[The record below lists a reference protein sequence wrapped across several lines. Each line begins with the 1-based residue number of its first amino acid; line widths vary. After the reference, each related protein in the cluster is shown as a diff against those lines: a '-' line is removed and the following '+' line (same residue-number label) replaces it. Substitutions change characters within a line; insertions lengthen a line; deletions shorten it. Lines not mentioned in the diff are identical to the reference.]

1 MPFLHDSMFALSVT
15 AFQAD
20 GIILNHINGFKS
32 FTEPQMIYKAWNDLV
47 VAFTLTIRILTGYG
61 NDIVG
66 HVKQSSGD
74 Q

>member
-1 MPFLHDSMFALSVT
+1 
-15 AFQAD
+15 
-20 GIILNHINGFKS
+20 
-32 FTEPQMIYKAWNDLV
+32 MIYKAWNDLV